1 MAIISLKSLLGELLG
16 RSCFS
21 ICAPKRDCSVGLI
34 ESHPL
39 LALASP
45 PGMSLTARRSRS
57 FTEMSHSLPQKPV
70 RFGLVT
76 AAICFE
82 PCDDVGIKTHRNG
95 LLRWSIEFANFDSA
109 PIDNR
114 RSVREIKVLVCFCG
128 DSSDVLFLLLCDG
141 GAGHPESYPIWQSSF
156 SGGALQVMFFET
168 KHLLIVRLQT
178 YLRMRGA
185 WHRSE

>member
-1 MAIISLKSLLGELLG
+1 MAEILQVFPKVLHIRSLAGLDAQQPTQMSIISLKSLLGDLLR

-21 ICAPKRDCSVGLI
+21 ICAPKRDCPVSLI
-34 ESHPL
+34 ENHPL

-45 PGMSLTARRSRS
+45 SGTSLTARRSRS

-82 PCDDVGIKTHRNG
+82 PGDDVGIKSHRNG
-95 LLRWSIEFANFDSA
+95 LLRWPIELANFGSA

-114 RSVREIKVLVCFCG
+114 RSVREINVIVSFCG
-128 DSSDVLFLLLCDG
+128 DSSDVSLLLLCDLP
-141 GAGHPESYPIWQSSF
+141 HRLSF
-156 SGGALQVMFFET
+156 RAIRRREP
-168 KHLLIVRLQT
+168 R
-178 YLRMRGA
+178 
-185 WHRSE
+185 

>member
-1 MAIISLKSLLGELLG
+1 MGELLG
-16 RSCFS
+16 RCCFS
-21 ICAPKRDCSVGLI
+21 ICVPKRDCSVRLI

-45 PGMSLTARRSRS
+45 PGMSLTARRFRS

-95 LLRWSIEFANFDSA
+95 LLRWSIELANLGSA

-114 RSVREIKVLVCFCG
+114 RSVREINVLVSFCG
-128 DSSDVLFLLLCDG
+128 DSSDVSFLVLCELP
-141 GAGHPESYPIWQSSF
+141 HRLSF
-156 SGGALQVMFFET
+156 RAIRQREP
-168 KHLLIVRLQT
+168 R
-178 YLRMRGA
+178 
-185 WHRSE
+185 